1 MNHLLTQRWLFF
13 FAIVLFGSMSV
24 TSGHAQERD
33 AASTVKGIVV
43 DETDLPLPGATII
56 IKNTQTGTSA
66 DANGKFSI
74 QAKPSD
80 ILQISYIGYE
90 SLEIPVNSKTE
101 LTIRMKA
108 DANTIEDVQVIAYG
122 TQKKVTVTGAIASVG
137 GADLVKSP
145 SASIANVMAGT
156 LTGVSTVQYSGQPGA
171 DDAEIYV
178 RGTGSLDAA
187 ASQPLILVDGVER
200 AFTRMDP
207 NEIESVTV
215 LKDASATAV
224 FGVRGANGVILVTTK
239 RGKEGKTSISLSSSV
254 GVTQAMRLP
263 EMANSYDHAFYHN
276 EMMTNDGEDP
286 PVWD

>member
-215 LKDASATAV
+215 LKDASAT
-224 FGVRGANGVILVTTK
+224 VI
-239 RGKEGKTSISLSSSV
+239 IS
-254 GVTQAMRLP
+254 
-263 EMANSYDHAFYHN
+263 E
-276 EMMTNDGEDP
+276 
-286 PVWD
+286 